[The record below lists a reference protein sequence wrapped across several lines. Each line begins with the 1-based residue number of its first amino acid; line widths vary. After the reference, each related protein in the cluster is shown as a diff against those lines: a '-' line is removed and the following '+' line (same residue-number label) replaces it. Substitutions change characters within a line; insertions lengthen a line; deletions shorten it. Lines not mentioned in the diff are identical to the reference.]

1 MSGGVAQNIKA
12 NKLIAELKDLNN
24 LFIPPGPGD
33 ESISIGAAFLEYIS
47 RTNKVKSL
55 EQISGYLGPSF
66 SEEYINKVIKDKLS
80 KEFTCTKANNK
91 DCAKILAKGEVI
103 ARFSNDKMEF
113 GARLKEIR
121 ISLNCSQKE
130 LSEQTGLN
138 LRTIQRIENNEVK
151 PSLYSLKV
159 IGEASNTD
167 LSDFIKT
174 SEAKPYEFNV
184 NLKITDMNQFLND
197 LKALVKTHWK
207 TIFIIILVI
216 YLFTSYT
223 DIKSGIMDAWSG
235 K

>member
-1 MSGGVAQNIKA
+1 MTPICHSFIHL
-12 NKLIAELKDLNN
+12 LI
-24 LFIPPGPGD
+24 
-33 ESISIGAAFLEYIS
+33 S
-47 RTNKVKSL
+47 
-55 EQISGYLGPSF
+55 YLQ
-66 SEEYINKVIKDKLS
+66 
-80 KEFTCTKANNK
+80 
-91 DCAKILAKGEVI
+91 
-103 ARFSNDKMEF
+103 MEF

-121 ISLNCSQKE
+121 TSLNCSQKE

-159 IGEASNTD
+159 IGEALNTD

-207 TIFIIILVI
+207 TIFVIILVI

>member
-1 MSGGVAQNIKA
+1 
-12 NKLIAELKDLNN
+12 
-24 LFIPPGPGD
+24 
-33 ESISIGAAFLEYIS
+33 
-47 RTNKVKSL
+47 
-55 EQISGYLGPSF
+55 
-66 SEEYINKVIKDKLS
+66 
-80 KEFTCTKANNK
+80 
-91 DCAKILAKGEVI
+91 
-103 ARFSNDKMEF
+103 MEF

-121 ISLNCSQKE
+121 TSLNCSQKK

-151 PSLYSLKV
+151 PSLNSLKV
-159 IGEASNTD
+159 IGEALNTD
-167 LSDFIKT
+167 LSDFVKT
-174 SEAKPYEFNV
+174 SETKPYEFNV

>member
-1 MSGGVAQNIKA
+1 MTPICQ
-12 NKLIAELKDLNN
+12 LIIHLHV
-24 LFIPPGPGD
+24 
-33 ESISIGAAFLEYIS
+33 S
-47 RTNKVKSL
+47 
-55 EQISGYLGPSF
+55 YLQ
-66 SEEYINKVIKDKLS
+66 
-80 KEFTCTKANNK
+80 
-91 DCAKILAKGEVI
+91 
-103 ARFSNDKMEF
+103 MEF

-121 ISLNCSQKE
+121 TSLNCSQKA
-130 LSEQTGLN
+130 LSEQTGLT

-159 IGEASNTD
+159 IGEALNTD

-174 SEAKPYEFNV
+174 SESKPYEFNL

-207 TIFIIILVI
+207 TIFIIVLVI

>member
-1 MSGGVAQNIKA
+1 MTPICHSFIHL
-12 NKLIAELKDLNN
+12 LI
-24 LFIPPGPGD
+24 
-33 ESISIGAAFLEYIS
+33 S
-47 RTNKVKSL
+47 
-55 EQISGYLGPSF
+55 YLQ
-66 SEEYINKVIKDKLS
+66 
-80 KEFTCTKANNK
+80 
-91 DCAKILAKGEVI
+91 
-103 ARFSNDKMEF
+103 MEF

-121 ISLNCSQKE
+121 TSLNCSQKA
-130 LSEQTGLN
+130 LSEQTGLT

-159 IGEASNTD
+159 IGEALNTD

-174 SEAKPYEFNV
+174 SESKPYEFNL

>member
-1 MSGGVAQNIKA
+1 MTPICQ
-12 NKLIAELKDLNN
+12 LIIHLHV
-24 LFIPPGPGD
+24 
-33 ESISIGAAFLEYIS
+33 S
-47 RTNKVKSL
+47 
-55 EQISGYLGPSF
+55 YLQ
-66 SEEYINKVIKDKLS
+66 
-80 KEFTCTKANNK
+80 
-91 DCAKILAKGEVI
+91 
-103 ARFSNDKMEF
+103 MEF

-121 ISLNCSQKE
+121 TSLNCSQKA

-159 IGEASNTD
+159 IGEALNTD

-174 SEAKPYEFNV
+174 SESKPYEFNL

-223 DIKSGIMDAWSG
+223 DIKAGIMDAWSG

>member
-1 MSGGVAQNIKA
+1 MTPICQ
-12 NKLIAELKDLNN
+12 LIIHLHV
-24 LFIPPGPGD
+24 
-33 ESISIGAAFLEYIS
+33 S
-47 RTNKVKSL
+47 
-55 EQISGYLGPSF
+55 YLQ
-66 SEEYINKVIKDKLS
+66 
-80 KEFTCTKANNK
+80 
-91 DCAKILAKGEVI
+91 
-103 ARFSNDKMEF
+103 MEF

-121 ISLNCSQKE
+121 TSLNCSQKE

-159 IGEASNTD
+159 IGEALNTD
-167 LSDFIKT
+167 LSDFVKT
-174 SEAKPYEFNV
+174 SEAKPYEFNL

-207 TIFIIILVI
+207 TIFIIILFI

-223 DIKSGIMDAWSG
+223 DIKAGIMDAWGG